1 MIVFVGALLTL
12 VAGDT
17 FAQTGGFMDSAT
29 SSATRPAMTSAQ
41 ISSFLPQRGRF
52 TFPSPYGTEGV
63 RVTNASDC
71 GGQNCL
77 HSVGYS
83 YWRNMNN
90 SAGSDTMLIFLGLER
105 RAGRGGPHAL
115 RYNKH

>member
-1 MIVFVGALLTL
+1 M
-12 VAGDT
+12 
-17 FAQTGGFMDSAT
+17 
-29 SSATRPAMTSAQ
+29 
-41 ISSFLPQRGRF
+41 
-52 TFPSPYGTEGV
+52 

-83 YWRNMNN
+83 CWRNMNN

-105 RAGRGGPHAL
+105 RAGGGGPTL
-115 RYNKH
+115 FSYNKRTGEVQNRGPLFDSNSNYSYSAGEGW